1 MTEPAG
7 PVGAHQ
13 QGKDPMRK
21 TCTVDGCSKKSVAR
35 GLCPM
40 HYQRW
45 RTGREMTGP
54 PGWTFNSTTCKTT
67 GCDNRPRS
75 HDLCD
80 AHYRR
85 FRRYGDPE
93 AISSRTDK
101 ECAGPGC
108 LTRVALTGKYCSR
121 CAQQNRAGCTVA
133 DCDRVAVARGYC
145 AGHLQRVR
153 THGDPLADK
162 PLRVLRGGPRNKYP
176 SLEAALA
183 GKTGAPDERG
193 CQAWEGTLNALGY
206 GQLGY
211 QGRSWLAHRAAYEV
225 ANGVTLRGDQV
236 IHHKCANRSCVAPE
250 HLQITDRLSN
260 TAEMLER
267 QYYQQRI
274 RELEAQL
281 AAAQR
286 KGTS

>member
-1 MTEPAG
+1 MP
-7 PVGAHQ
+7 
-13 QGKDPMRK
+13 R
-21 TCTVDGCSKKSVAR
+21 TCTIAGCHKPPVAR
-35 GLCPM
+35 ELCRM
-40 HYQRW
+40 HYERW
-45 RTGREMTGP
+45 RTGRELTDP
-54 PGWTFNSTTCKTT
+54 PGWTLNDTTCKAA
-67 GCDNRPRS
+67 GCDKRPRC

-85 FRRYGDPE
+85 NRRYGDPE
-93 AISSRTDK
+93 ATSPRTDK

-108 LTRVALTGKYCSR
+108 LTRVALKGKYCSR
-121 CAQQNRAGCTVA
+121 CAQQNRTVCTVS
-133 DCDRVAVARGYC
+133 DCDRVAVSHGYC
-145 AGHLQRVR
+145 SAHAQRVR
-153 THGDPLADK
+153 AHGDPLAEK
-162 PLRVLRGGPRNKYP
+162 PLRVRRTGTRIKYP

-183 GKTGAPDERG
+183 DKTGDPDGRG

-236 IHHKCANRSCVAPE
+236 IHHTCSNRSCVAPE
-250 HLQITDRLSN
+250 HLQLTDRLSN

-267 QYYQQRI
+267 QHYQQRI

-281 AAAQR
+281 AEAQGR
-286 KGTS
+286 IEATA